1 MFVIVANPGSGPQA
15 GSSVREQIES
25 AFADSGCPW
34 QLVEIG
40 EQGVLAA
47 CEEAASRAAEAGG
60 VLVAVGGDGTV
71 NAAAQAALRHGCPLG
86 VVARGT
92 FNLFAREHGLPLEP
106 VEGFRALLDAEVRP
120 VQVGLVNQH
129 VFLANAAVGLYPK
142 LLEDREQAKE
152 RLGKRRR
159 WIAVAAGLK
168 TLLEWR
174 WPLVFDAELDGQ
186 VASVR
191 TPSLFICNNRLQL
204 ARVGIDEQVTRRV
217 GQGVLAVLMAAPLG
231 AWGKIKLL
239 SQAAFGRLGD
249 ARELVTLPL
258 RSLNLSTRSRSTR
271 KLKVSAD
278 GEVLW
283 MQPPLRFSVSPQP
296 LQLLLPRNRAP
307 EAA

>member
-15 GSSVREQIES
+15 GHSVREEIEA
-25 AFADSGCPW
+25 AFADSGRRW
-34 QLVEIG
+34 ELVEVG
-40 EQGVLAA
+40 AQGVLAA
-47 CEEAASRAAEAGG
+47 CEEAAARAAAARG

-71 NAAAQAALRHGCPLG
+71 NAAAQAALRNGCPLG

-92 FNLFAREHGLPLEP
+92 FNLFAREHGLPLDP
-106 VEGFRALLDAEVRP
+106 AEGFRALLDAQVHP

-142 LLEDREQAKE
+142 LLEDREEAKE

-174 WPLVFDAELDGQ
+174 WPLVFDAELDGE
-186 VASVR
+186 VARVR
-191 TPSLFICNNRLQL
+191 TPSLFICNSRLQL
-204 ARVGIDEQVTRRV
+204 ERVGIGEDVTSRV
-217 GQGVLAVLMAAPLG
+217 GRGSLGVLMAAPLG
-231 AWGKIKLL
+231 AWGKLKLL
-239 SQAAFGRLGD
+239 GRAALGRLGD
-249 ARELVTLPL
+249 ARELVSLPL

-283 MQPPLRFSVSPQP
+283 MEPPLRFSVSPQP
-296 LQLLLPRNRAP
+296 LQLLVPRSA
-307 EAA
+307 E

>member
-15 GSSVREQIES
+15 GQGVREQIE
-25 AFADSGCPW
+25 AALGAAAQPW
-34 QLVEIG
+34 ELVEIG
-40 EQGVLAA
+40 TQGVLAA
-47 CEEAASRAAEAGG
+47 CEEAASRAAAAGG

-106 VEGFRALLDAEVRP
+106 AEGFRALLDAEVKP
-120 VQVGLVNQH
+120 VQVGLVNQRI
-129 VFLANAAVGLYPK
+129 FLANAAVGLYPK

-152 RLGKRRR
+152 LLGKRRR
-159 WIAVAAGLK
+159 WIAVLAGLK
-168 TLLEWR
+168 SLLQWR

-186 VASVR
+186 VARLR

-204 ARVGIDEQVTRRV
+204 ERLGIDDDVTGQV
-217 GQGVLAVLMAAPLG
+217 GHGALAALVAAPLG
-231 AWGKIKLL
+231 AWGKFKLL
-239 SQAAFGRLGD
+239 SWAAFGRLGD
-249 ARELVTLPL
+249 AHGLVTLPL
-258 RSLNLSTRSRSTR
+258 RSLILSTRSRSTR

-283 MQPPLRFSVSPQP
+283 MEPPLRFSVSPQP
-296 LQLLLPRNRAP
+296 LQLLTPRVAP
-307 EAA
+307 GAPA